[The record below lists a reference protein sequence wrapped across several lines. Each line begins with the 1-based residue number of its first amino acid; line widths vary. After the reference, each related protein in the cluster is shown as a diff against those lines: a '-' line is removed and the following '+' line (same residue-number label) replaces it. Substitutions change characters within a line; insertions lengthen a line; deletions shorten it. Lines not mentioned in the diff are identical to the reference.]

1 MSKEAEEKTEVPVIK
16 WQRLEVSQGVDGE
29 WCGAAKIAALQL
41 PGGRVVPVALRKL
54 PQHSPDAKVSGPC
67 LKEAMMLRALSGIPG
82 VPKLYGV
89 TESPPYAMVMSRCR
103 GETLDDLRRRGK
115 IRCCL
120 IVLQE
125 VCGILGDVH
134 KRGYYHGDV
143 HAGNILLQFTNNHCC
158 MLVTLDKFGSAGTL
172 SDRTDG
178 KEIDGKMLCILVK
191 EVLLYMKKKDDAH
204 LYNKRVNFIMEME
217 ETKSLAAIYTMLH
230 HLLYSLSTHRSSTP
244 HFLSKHC

>member
-1 MSKEAEEKTEVPVIK
+1 MSDETEENIEMPVIT

-29 WCGAAKIAALQL
+29 WCGTAKIAALQL
-41 PGGRVVPVALRKL
+41 PDGRVVPVALRKL
-54 PQHSPDAKVSGPC
+54 PQHSPNAKVSSPC
-67 LKEAMMLRALSGIPG
+67 LKEAKVLRALSGISG

-89 TESPPYAMVMSRCR
+89 TESPPHAMVMSRCK

-125 VCGILGDVH
+125 VCVILGDVH

-143 HAGNILLQFTNNHCC
+143 HAGNILLQYTNNHCC
-158 MLVTLDKFGSAGTL
+158 MLVTLDKFGSAGRL
-172 SDRTDG
+172 SDRTEG
-178 KEIDGKMLCILVK
+178 KEVDVKMVCILVK
-191 EVLLYMKKKDDAH
+191 EVLLYMKKKDDVR
-204 LYNKRVNFIMEME
+204 LYNKRLNFVMEME
-217 ETKSLAAIYTMLH
+217 ETKSLAVIYTMLH
-230 HLLYSLSTHRSSTP
+230 QLLYSLSTHRSSTP